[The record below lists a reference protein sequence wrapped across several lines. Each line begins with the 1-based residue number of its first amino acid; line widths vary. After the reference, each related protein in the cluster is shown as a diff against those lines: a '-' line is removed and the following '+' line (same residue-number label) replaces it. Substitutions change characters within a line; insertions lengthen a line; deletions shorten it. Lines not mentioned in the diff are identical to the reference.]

1 MTAPRPP
8 TGDTGL
14 DVVTGAL
21 GYTGRFIA
29 ERLVASGRRVRT
41 LTRHTARPHP
51 FGDALQVQPFRFD
64 DPTAL
69 AASLDGTTTL
79 YNTYWVRFP
88 HGPVGFDDA
97 VANSRALFA
106 AARAAGVSRI
116 VHVSITNPSLDSPL
130 GYFRGKAQV
139 ETALAESGVSFAVV
153 RPTVVFG
160 RGDVLINNIA
170 WFLRH
175 LPVFAVPGD
184 GDYRLRPVHVADV
197 ARLCV
202 AAASSDDG
210 AVVDAVGPETFTFLE
225 LVTAIGEAVGSC
237 ARLVHVPPAVIP
249 VLAWLVGVVVRDV
262 ALTDEELRGMMAGL
276 VTTDGP
282 TTGRV
287 ALTEWLAAYGPQLGT
302 HYANELERHYS
313 LPAGR

>member
-1 MTAPRPP
+1 MTGQHRPAE
-8 TGDTGL
+8 DTGL
-14 DVVTGAL
+14 DAVTGAL

-41 LTRHTARPHP
+41 LTRHADRAHP
-51 FGDALQVQPFRFD
+51 FGDALEVRPFRFD
-64 DPTAL
+64 DPDAL
-69 AASLDGTTTL
+69 AASLEGATTL

-88 HGPVGFDDA
+88 HGAVGFDDA

-106 AARAAGVSRI
+106 AARAAGVRRI
-116 VHVSITNPSLDSPL
+116 VHVGITNPSLDSPL

-139 ETALAESGVSFAVV
+139 ESALAESGVSFAVV

-170 WFLRH
+170 WLLRH
-175 LPVFAVPGD
+175 FPVFAVPGA
-184 GDYRLRPVHVADV
+184 GDYRVRPVHVADV

-202 AAASSDDG
+202 AAASSESG
-210 AVVDAVGPETFTFLE
+210 AVTDAVGPETFSFLE

-237 ARLVHVPPAVIP
+237 ARLVHVPPVVIP
-249 VLAWLVGVVVRDV
+249 VLARLVGVLVRDV
-262 ALTDEELRGMMAGL
+262 ALTAEELRGMMAGL

-282 TTGRV
+282 STGRV

-302 HYANELERHYS
+302 RYANELERHYS
-313 LPAGR
+313 VPAVR